1 MTTELFATLYTC
13 ALEIGEVVR
22 SHQGRGLSG
31 QRPTQYHL
39 DLVADEVAVRI
50 LGGAGLGVMSE
61 ESGATGDGDLVA
73 VVDPIDGS
81 TNCDRGIPFY
91 ATSIAVVRG
100 DEVVAA
106 LVRNHATGQVF
117 SAEKGAGAE
126 RDGVRLAV
134 RATTSMDEAIVGVSG
149 LPERH
154 PGWAQFRAMGAAS
167 LEICLVAD
175 GSLDAFTVAGRTTLH
190 PWDYLG
196 GLAIVREA
204 GGHVASWDDAPLVAA
219 DSVARRPLFAATSA
233 VARRLRED
241 GPL

>member
-1 MTTELFATLYTC
+1 MPTDLLATLHAC
-13 ALEIGEVVR
+13 ALEVGDVVR
-22 SHQGRGLSG
+22 AHQGRGLSG

-39 DLVADEVAVRI
+39 DLVADEVAVRV
-50 LGGAGLGVMSE
+50 LSGAGLRVLSE
-61 ESGATGDGDLVA
+61 ESGVTGHGDLVA

-106 LVRNHATGQVF
+106 LVRNHATGHVF
-117 SAEKGAGAE
+117 TAETGAGAE
-126 RDGVRLAV
+126 RDGVRLGV
-134 RATTSMDEAIVGVSG
+134 RATPSLDEAIVGVSG

-196 GLAIVREA
+196 GLAIVLEA
-204 GGHVASWDDAPLVAA
+204 GGHVGAWDDAPLVAA
-219 DSVARRPLFAATSA
+219 DSVPRRPLVASSVA
-233 VARRLRED
+233 VARRLREG